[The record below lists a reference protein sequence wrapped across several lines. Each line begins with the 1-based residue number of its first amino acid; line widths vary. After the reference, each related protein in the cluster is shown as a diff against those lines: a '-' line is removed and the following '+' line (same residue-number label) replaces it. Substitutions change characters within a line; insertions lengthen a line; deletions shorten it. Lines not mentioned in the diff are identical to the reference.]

1 MLVDHKFARFQQQVH
16 LFLSWYGAQE
26 RSPRHLCLVS
36 TEDMTRESE
45 EDQVQAAEGNKP
57 VKFSEEAALG
67 GVVSEKKL
75 MCTLGV
81 KPIQNLEKELQ
92 YSCGFDKLG
101 FLCGFKFVSSFQGS
115 VGKKFFVV
123 FVPKLKSHIMRQQAR
138 GRSSWYIWEWL
149 SSTEVNVLSKD
160 AALKKFGFDIDLFF
174 NSDLFKASIPRF
186 LKIVKQS
193 LAQDVPQKIKMA
205 EEAGANPLEF
215 KRYVR
220 AIEDSFSTLDASKA
234 SSSFNLGNSSDGESK
249 IYRANKTY
257 ELDHF
262 DKRAEEEKA
271 KKKNEFLAWMAARN
285 KRIAD
290 QKKAEQRTTAATAPA
305 GTGEGV

>member
-1 MLVDHKFARFQQQVH
+1 MIRD
-16 LFLSWYGAQE
+16 
-26 RSPRHLCLVS
+26 
-36 TEDMTRESE
+36 SE
-45 EDQVQAAEGNKP
+45 EDQVQVAEGNKP
-57 VKFSEEAALG
+57 VKFSEEVALG

-75 MCTLGV
+75 LCTLGV

-101 FLCGFKFVSSFQGS
+101 FLCGFKFVSSFAGS
-115 VGKKFFVV
+115 IGKKFFVV

-160 AALKKFGFDIDLFF
+160 AALKKFGFDVDLFF
-174 NSDLFKASIPRF
+174 NSDLFKASVPRF
-186 LKIVKQS
+186 LKTVKQS

-215 KRYVR
+215 KRYIR
-220 AIEDSFSTLDASKA
+220 AIEDSFTTLN
-234 SSSFNLGNSSDGESK
+234 SSQAGASFNLGNSSDGEMK
-249 IYRANKTY
+249 IYRANKSY

-262 DKRAEEEKA
+262 AKRAEEDKA

-285 KRIAD
+285 KKIAD
-290 QKKAEQRTTAATAPA
+290 MQKASQQSS
-305 GTGEGV
+305 TGDDT

>member
-1 MLVDHKFARFQQQVH
+1 
-16 LFLSWYGAQE
+16 
-26 RSPRHLCLVS
+26 
-36 TEDMTRESE
+36 MTRESE
-45 EDQVQAAEGNKP
+45 EDRLEAKSGSKE
-57 VKFSEEAALG
+57 VKFSEEASLG
-67 GVVSEKKL
+67 GVVSKKDL
-75 MCTLGV
+75 ICTLGIE
-81 KPIQNLEKELQ
+81 PIKNLEKELQ
-92 YSCGFDKLG
+92 FSCGFDKLG
-101 FLCGFKFVSSFQGS
+101 FLCGFKFESSFQGS

-149 SSTEVNVLSKD
+149 SSTEVNVLSKA

-174 NSDLFKASIPRF
+174 NSNVFKASIPRF
-186 LKIVKQS
+186 VKVVKAA
-193 LAQDVPQKIKMA
+193 LAWDVPQKIKSA
-205 EEAGANPLEF
+205 EEAGQNPLQF

-220 AIEDSFSTLDASKA
+220 AIEDSLQTLDASKA
-234 SSSFNLGNSSDGESK
+234 SSSFNLGNSADGESK

-271 KKKNEFLAWMAARN
+271 KKKKNEFLAWMAARN

-290 QKKAEQRTTAATAPA
+290 QKKAEQPTTAATVSAR
-305 GTGEGV
+305 TGEDV

>member
-1 MLVDHKFARFQQQVH
+1 
-16 LFLSWYGAQE
+16 
-26 RSPRHLCLVS
+26 
-36 TEDMTRESE
+36 MTRESE
-45 EDQVQAAEGNKP
+45 EDRLEAKSGSKE
-57 VKFSEEAALG
+57 VKFSEEASLG
-67 GVVSEKKL
+67 GVVSKKDL
-75 MCTLGV
+75 ICTLGIE
-81 KPIQNLEKELQ
+81 PIKNLEKELQ
-92 YSCGFDKLG
+92 FSCGFDKLG
-101 FLCGFKFVSSFQGS
+101 FLCGFKFESSFQGS

-149 SSTEVNVLSKD
+149 SSTEVNVLSKA

-174 NSDLFKASIPRF
+174 NSNVFKASIPRF
-186 LKIVKQS
+186 VKVVKAA
-193 LAQDVPQKIKMA
+193 LAWDVPQKIKAA
-205 EEAGANPLEF
+205 EEAGQNSLQF

-220 AIEDSFSTLDASKA
+220 AIEDSLQTLDASKA
-234 SSSFNLGNSSDGESK
+234 SSSFNLGNSADGESK

-290 QKKAEQRTTAATAPA
+290 QKKAEQPTTAATVSAR
-305 GTGEGV
+305 TGEDV

>member
-1 MLVDHKFARFQQQVH
+1 MI
-16 LFLSWYGAQE
+16 
-26 RSPRHLCLVS
+26 
-36 TEDMTRESE
+36 ESE
-45 EDQVQAAEGNKP
+45 EERIEAEEGDKE
-57 VKFSEEAALG
+57 VKFSEEASLG

-75 MCTLGV
+75 LCTLGV

-101 FLCGFKFVSSFQGS
+101 FLCGFKFVSSFQGQ

-149 SSTEVNVLSKD
+149 SNTEVNVLSKD
-160 AALKKFGFDIDLFF
+160 AALRKFGFDIDLFF
-174 NSDLFKASIPRF
+174 NSDFFKDSVPRF

-215 KRYVR
+215 RRYVK
-220 AIEDSFSTLDASKA
+220 AIEDSFAILDADKA
-234 SSSFNLGNSSDGESK
+234 SLAFNLGNSANGESK
-249 IYRANKTY
+249 IYRANKSY

-285 KRIAD
+285 KKIAD
-290 QKKAEQRTTAATAPA
+290 QKKAVDQIS
-305 GTGEGV
+305 GEDA